1 MIHPSE
7 FSALRA
13 FAAVAGRLSFSRAAE
28 ELGVS
33 SSALSQTI
41 RGLEDRLGAR
51 LLNRTT
57 RSVSLTE
64 AGSGLLT
71 DIGPALASLT
81 AAFDTARQAGGEPS
95 GRLRLHCFHA
105 AADLFIAPILHDFT
119 QAYPKIVLDLTI
131 DDTVVDLVAEG
142 YDAAIRI
149 GEVIEQDM
157 VMMRLGGE
165 IRQIAVASPSY
176 LAAYGTPATPKDLLN
191 HRCLRWRWPGQ
202 HTPYAWEFF
211 EDGRWFAVAVD
222 GPVIA
227 SSRTFTL
234 EAALAGV
241 GIAFLKEGSIAPY
254 LADGRLVALLET
266 WSAPFP
272 GFYLCYPQQRH
283 MAPVLDALVNALRRA
298 KPSGSDRSIGATHGP
313 GGPSLD

>member
-7 FSALRA
+7 FGALRA
-13 FAAVAGRLSFSRAAE
+13 FAAVAEHLSFSRAAA

-41 RGLEDRLGAR
+41 RGLEERLGAR

-64 AGSGLLT
+64 AGAALLSE
-71 DIGPALASLT
+71 IGPALASLT
-81 AAFDTARQAGGEPS
+81 GAFETARQTGSEPS
-95 GRLRLHCFHA
+95 GKLRLHCFHA
-105 AADLFIAPILHDFT
+105 AAEMFIAPILHGFT
-119 QAYPKIVLDLTI
+119 RTYPKIVLDLTI
-131 DDTVVDLVAEG
+131 DDTVIDLVAGG

-149 GEVIEQDM
+149 GEVIDRDM

-165 IRQIAVASPSY
+165 IRQVAVASPRY
-176 LAAYGTPATPKDLLN
+176 LAEYGKPATPKDLLN
-191 HRCLRWRWPGQ
+191 HRCIRWRWPGQ
-202 HTPYAWEFF
+202 NSPYAWEFC

-227 SSRTFTL
+227 SSRAFTL

-241 GIAFLKEGSIAPY
+241 GIAFLKEGSVAPY
-254 LADGRLVALLET
+254 LADGRLVALLEA

-283 MAPVLDALVNALRRA
+283 MAPALDALVSILRARA
-298 KPSGSDRSIGATHGP
+298 TSPED
-313 GGPSLD
+313 